1 MGPKPNAGS
10 EDELKVKPSGLDA
23 STSVSLGFL
32 ALLGNGGGE
41 IIHHTTS
48 GDEPVASS
56 LASNSLLLQ
65 IFSTPE

>member
-32 ALLGNGGGE
+32 GGE